1 MLWLGRMAWAELC
14 FLLFL
19 GGRDETNLLT
29 VWSCPSFWFIRVSEA
44 RNPISYNVLEDGEL
58 YLFHVS
64 HRVLSEW

>member
-1 MLWLGRMAWAELC
+1 MLWLGRLAWAELC

-29 VWSCPSFWFIRVSEA
+29 VWSRPSFWFIRVSEA